1 MSIENYVSFNK
12 DWFNEVLEN
21 LIFSKDLNQN
31 TLEKFK
37 AVSSSL
43 NNKDINMSVDKYDL
57 IMLHDT
63 TPCIQIS
70 LANSS
75 SETFKLNCFIN
86 VDETN
91 TIPQG
96 RIVYDY
102 YNSGEFY
109 YNNNTSNS
117 RIKIVSAKS
126 RFAQYYKKVFFNS
139 PNETTIETNISSYS
153 INCVR
158 FINDKYNGWI
168 LDISEFFN
176 IDKDTSI
183 PLSVHQYPVCAN
195 YTSFASGLKITAK
208 NYPFANELSNSTV
221 CSHFATETIPYTFK
235 PCINNNV
242 QNLCQHYIPSL
253 ELMASTTLTP
263 QNSTSTIIISLKKYI
278 STSNNIVY
286 DIYNETI
293 SENILTLSYP
303 NIPDQDIFALD
314 SAANDT
320 YQEILSSYSSFDL
333 SETPNQNNSVLK
345 QSYFAT
351 LIS

>member
-1 MSIENYVSFNK
+1 MP
-12 DWFNEVLEN
+12 
-21 LIFSKDLNQN
+21 
-31 TLEKFK
+31 
-37 AVSSSL
+37 
-43 NNKDINMSVDKYDL
+43 VDKYDL
-57 IMLHDT
+57 IMLDDT
-63 TPCIQIS
+63 NPCIQIP
-70 LANSS
+70 LAKSS
-75 SETFKLNCFIN
+75 SETFTLNCFIN

-91 TIPQG
+91 TIPQS

-117 RIKIVSAKS
+117 TIKIVSAKS
-126 RFAQYYKKVFFNS
+126 RFAQYYRKVFFGS
-139 PNETTIETNISSYS
+139 PNETIIETNISSYAIS
-153 INCVR
+153 CVR
-158 FINDKYNGWI
+158 FINDNYNGWI
-168 LDISEFFN
+168 LDIPEFFN
-176 IDKDTSI
+176 IDEDNSI
-183 PLSVHQYPVCAN
+183 PLSVHQYPICVN
-195 YTSFASGLKITAK
+195 YTSFSSGLKITAK
-208 NYPFANELSNSTV
+208 NYPFANELSDSTV
-221 CSHFATETIPYTFK
+221 CSYFSTETTPYSLK

-242 QNLCQHYIPSL
+242 QNLCQHYVPSL

-263 QNSTSTIIISLKKYI
+263 QNSISTIIISLKKYI
-278 STSNNIVY
+278 SISNNIVY

-293 SENILTLSYP
+293 SESILTLSYP
-303 NIPDQDIFALD
+303 NTPDQDIFALD